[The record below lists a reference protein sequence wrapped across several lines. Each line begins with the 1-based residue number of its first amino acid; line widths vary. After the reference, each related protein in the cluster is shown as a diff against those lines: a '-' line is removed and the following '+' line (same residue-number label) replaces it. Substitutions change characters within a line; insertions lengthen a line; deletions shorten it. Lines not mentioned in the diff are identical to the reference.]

1 MLNALACQW
10 SVHARNSPKHP
21 PQFSANHRILE
32 EPLMMVS
39 TWSTEITTNPIQTR
53 NKTMRKKT
61 CNYFFLL
68 LLFMKQQHIRRTK
81 TNGKIKREKSDGTKA
96 TSERLKPNRNN
107 KNQMGREEE
116 KNTKTKWF
124 YVCKMF
130 NFSQHLDMFIRIG
143 HRRRALR
150 YGIDE
155 NILWFISS

>member
-1 MLNALACQW
+1 MIGSRPKLTQTPAAIFGESPYSW
-10 SVHARNSPKHP
+10 GTADDGISVIYRNNYKSNPNKKQNDQEKKHAITSFCFFYSWNNNTFVELK
-21 PQFSANHRILE
+21 Q
-32 EPLMMVS
+32 
-39 TWSTEITTNPIQTR
+39 TER
-53 NKTMRKKT
+53 S
-61 CNYFFLL
+61 
-68 LLFMKQQHIRRTK
+68 
-81 TNGKIKREKSDGTKA
+81 REKKSDGTKA

-143 HRRRALR
+143 HQRRALR